1 MFSGADSSFSH
12 TFTGFDSSA
21 NRLTQY
27 CTNRTQT
34 MTKPVLIVDD
44 NPNMSSLLMEMLE
57 ALDYESVV
65 ASSGKEALEQ
75 IGEKDFSLVI
85 TDFRMPNMTGIEL
98 LDKIKEHRS
107 DLPVAVISGY
117 NIEEF
122 EDKELIQKADGFLG
136 KPFMIAEIQNLLTSL
151 T

>member
-1 MFSGADSSFSH
+1 
-12 TFTGFDSSA
+12 
-21 NRLTQY
+21 
-27 CTNRTQT
+27 

-44 NPNMSSLLMEMLE
+44 NPNMATLLVEMLE
-57 ALDYESVV
+57 ALDYKGII
-65 ASSGKEALEQ
+65 AKDGKEALQKISEQ
-75 IGEKDFSLVI
+75 DFSLVI

-98 LDKIKEHRS
+98 LDKIKEHRT

-122 EDKELIQKADGFLG
+122 EDKALIQKADGFLG
-136 KPFMIAEIQNLLTSL
+136 KPFMIAEIQNLLSSL

>member
-1 MFSGADSSFSH
+1 
-12 TFTGFDSSA
+12 
-21 NRLTQY
+21 
-27 CTNRTQT
+27 

-44 NPNMSSLLMEMLE
+44 NPNMATLLVEMLE
-57 ALDYESVV
+57 ALDYTGII
-65 ASSGKEALEQ
+65 ASDGKEALKK
-75 IGEKDFSLVI
+75 IGEQDFSLVI

-98 LDKIKEHRS
+98 LDKIKEHRT

>member
-1 MFSGADSSFSH
+1 
-12 TFTGFDSSA
+12 
-21 NRLTQY
+21 
-27 CTNRTQT
+27 

-44 NPNMSSLLMEMLE
+44 NPNMATLLVEMLE
-57 ALDYESVV
+57 ALEYQGIIAKD
-65 ASSGKEALEQ
+65 GKEALEKISEQ
-75 IGEKDFSLVI
+75 DFSLVI

-98 LDKIKEHRS
+98 LDKIKEHRT